1 MATVEVNGAHCMKEK
16 NLFYPEHLADLKSSG
31 ISVETATAARLRSV
45 AGDELTELLGFTLP
59 SGTTGLLF
67 PYEEDFLRAKLF
79 PPLVN
84 KNSTMKYAQPQNSG
98 VRLYVPPA
106 TRGVLKNPT
115 IQLVITEGEKKSLKA
130 DQEEIPCLGVG
141 GLWNWLHDGQ
151 PIPDLDSIAWVERPV
166 VITPDSD
173 VWSRP
178 DLMRAVYAL
187 GAELE
192 GRGARV
198 SACIIPQ
205 QEDEK
210 LGLDDF
216 LVAHGRTAFDSLQ
229 RVNLK
234 HKCFAEAGNWH
245 KGWIERK
252 RNEHHS
258 PEALQLLK
266 SIKQVRFIHP
276 AQDFV
281 GGILWYGIPA
291 EKNVI
296 LVNSNRE
303 PLRSDQLPGNLEL
316 ANRGFDLSRFSPE
329 GINRFI
335 AGATQSGQELV
346 GELSEYFQRHVII
359 KDRHIYRLLSIW
371 VMGTYVYMVFR
382 VFPYLSLRSPT
393 KECGKSRTEDL
404 LSLVCFNASQRETS
418 PTEAALFRG
427 PGKNGGTVLL
437 DEIESLKHDRDRFGN
452 LLAVLNSGF
461 ERGGNVTRIEKRGNR
476 FVDVSYPT
484 YCPRVL
490 AGINRLA
497 ETLEGRAITI
507 YLERKLRSEKVARFS
522 RARHF
527 DAMQETRDR
536 LHIWALTHAP
546 DLARVYEAIHE
557 FSALDG
563 LPDRERDLWEPL
575 VSTALL
581 CDSEYETE
589 KRPLTDELCALAH
602 KLSKVRVEIDS
613 ANVTQILN
621 VLEGVLDG
629 KQEVKISPTELLN
642 RFKENPYFEW
652 LKSAKSL
659 AGLLAPLGLTSSTH
673 RYPETGRPTRLYQIK
688 RAVIDDRKERYGGG
702 E

>member
-1 MATVEVNGAHCMKEK
+1 
-16 NLFYPEHLADLKSSG
+16 
-31 ISVETATAARLRSV
+31 
-45 AGDELTELLGFTLP
+45 LGFSLP

-67 PYEEDFLRAKLF
+67 PYEEDFFRAKLF
-79 PPLVN
+79 PPPVN
-84 KNSTMKYAQPQNSG
+84 KNSTMKYAQPKKSG

-130 DQEEIPCLGVG
+130 DQEEILCLGVG

-151 PIPDLDSIAWVERPV
+151 PIPDLDSIAWAERPV

-173 VWSRP
+173 VWARP
-178 DLMRAVYAL
+178 DLMRPVYAL
-187 GAELE
+187 GTELE
-192 GRGARV
+192 SRGAKV
-198 SACIIPQ
+198 SVCIIPQ
-205 QEDEK
+205 EDEK
-210 LGLDDF
+210 KVGLDDY
-216 LVAHGRTAFDSLQ
+216 LIAHGRTAFEALK
-229 RVNLK
+229 RMPLK
-234 HKCFAEAGNWH
+234 HNCFTAARKWH
-245 KGWIERK
+245 KEWVVKNKQDLEPPQR
-252 RNEHHS
+252 
-258 PEALQLLK
+258 AMQLLE
-266 SIKQVRFIHP
+266 SIRQTNRIHP

-281 GGILWYGIPA
+281 GGLFWYGIPIDGR
-291 EKNVI
+291 VV
-296 LVNSNRE
+296 LVNSERKLLKAE
-303 PLRSDQLPGNLEL
+303 ELPDNLVL
-316 ANRGFDLSRFSPE
+316 DNRGLDLCRFSKE
-329 GINRFI
+329 GITRFLS
-335 AGATQSGQELV
+335 GETQSGQKLV
-346 GELSEYFQRHVII
+346 GELSEYFQRYVII
-359 KDRHIYRLLSIW
+359 KDQHIYPLLSIW

-437 DEIESLKHDRDRFGN
+437 DEIEGLRNDRDRFGN

-461 ERGGNVTRIEKRGNR
+461 ERGGTVTRIEKRGDR
-476 FVDVSYPT
+476 FDNFSYPT

-507 YLERKLRSEKVARFS
+507 FLERKLRSERVERFS

-527 DAMQETRDR
+527 DAMQGTRDR
-536 LHIWALTHAP
+536 LYIWALTHAA
-546 DLARVYEAIHE
+546 DLAKVYEAIHG

-581 CDSEYETE
+581 CDSENETE

-602 KLSKVRVEIDS
+602 KLSKVRAEIDS

-629 KQEVKISPTELLN
+629 KQEVRISPTELLN
-642 RFKENPYFEW
+642 RFKDNPYFEW
-652 LKSAKSL
+652 LKSTKSL

-673 RYPETGRPTRLYQIK
+673 RHPETGRPTRLYQIK
-688 RAVIDDRKERYGGG
+688 GAVIDDRKERYGGG